1 MRMTGCMESLITKKQ
16 KKIQTVPSFLSRVWF
31 CWEIPI
37 ILRGWTKDLA
47 EDDLNPSPCKYESK
61 LLGDKLEKLWEEE
74 KRIENNPSLT
84 KVFRKAFGVEC
95 IFYGIILFP
104 VDLGLA
110 FLQPAILKKLLDY
123 HVPNQ
128 SEIDKLQAYL
138 YSAAIV
144 ALSLFYIL
152 VFHTTILKLYNLGMK
167 LRIAC
172 SSLLFRRCLK
182 MKKHT
187 LQNFTT
193 GKIIN
198 LLSNDVYRF
207 DLLFSYFHYM
217 WMGPFKLI
225 VSTYYIYSTFGY
237 TAMGGIGVILVSLL
251 VQIYVSRNIE
261 VTRRRVAVKTDYR
274 IRLVND
280 ITTGIQIIKMYTWE
294 KPFANLVNAAR
305 RLELKEITTANHLR
319 IFSNIIKVYVPRL
332 AVFFCVLRAVP
343 NGVRLSSQYIFGLTN
358 LYENLKFTAVVR
370 LPMAFIRFAEAKT
383 SVERIQKFLHLDC
396 HTRNN
401 VFVPNR
407 TSSRHDS
414 LQEKPG
420 LINFKNVTV
429 KWDQAVAHN
438 TLTDINFTANFG
450 ELVCLVGAAGSGKS
464 TLIQTILNEIDLIE
478 GTIDVDGSISYAS
491 QEPWIFAGTIRQNIL
506 FGQEFDSEKYT
517 KVVKI
522 TALDYD
528 LSLFS
533 YGDATLVGEK
543 GVMLSGGQ
551 KARINLA
558 RAIYKDADI
567 YVLDDPFSAVDI
579 HVTKKILNECIHSY
593 LKGKCVVLVTHQL
606 QYLQNVDKIY
616 VLEHGKI
623 SLTTIICIL
632 NYWMIVP
639 TLVFFVIFY
648 FCAVIF
654 QPSNI
659 NIRRIEAH
667 ARSPIFGHLAASI
680 QGLTTI
686 KAMNA
691 QRIVLDEFHSHQ
703 NYHTSAFYLFR
714 NIFFSFGFWIDIMC
728 LLYTGIVTFSFF
740 LLGENNVGDVGLAIT
755 LSTVLGGMI
764 QLGMKSWGEL
774 DSYITSVERVVEY
787 TKLPLEE
794 NTGTF
799 APPESWPENGNIIF
813 NRVSLRY
820 SPENPLVLKRISFE
834 VKPGEKI
841 GIVGRTGAGKT
852 SIISALFRLFEFEGS
867 IIIDGVDTKSVQ
879 LNALRSKISIIPQ
892 EPVLFL
898 GTLRKNL
905 DPFNEF
911 TDFQLWHALEEV
923 QLKPAVSKLYS
934 GLDSE
939 VSEGGSNFSVGQR
952 QLLCLVRTML
962 GNSKIIVLDE
972 ATASVDLHTD
982 EIIQNTIRKRFQ
994 NCTVLTI
1001 AHRLGTVMESDR
1013 ILVMD
1018 GGCVV
1023 EFGPP
1028 HQLLQNVKGFLHGY
1042 IRNNL

>member
-1 MRMTGCMESLITKKQ
+1 
-16 KKIQTVPSFLSRVWF
+16 
-31 CWEIPI
+31 
-37 ILRGWTKDLA
+37 
-47 EDDLNPSPCKYESK
+47 
-61 LLGDKLEKLWEEE
+61 
-74 KRIENNPSLT
+74 
-84 KVFRKAFGVEC
+84 
-95 IFYGIILFP
+95 
-104 VDLGLA
+104 
-110 FLQPAILKKLLDY
+110 
-123 HVPNQ
+123 
-128 SEIDKLQAYL
+128 
-138 YSAAIV
+138 
-144 ALSLFYIL
+144 
-152 VFHTTILKLYNLGMK
+152 
-167 LRIAC
+167 
-172 SSLLFRRCLK
+172 
-182 MKKHT
+182 
-187 LQNFTT
+187 
-193 GKIIN
+193 
-198 LLSNDVYRF
+198 
-207 DLLFSYFHYM
+207 
-217 WMGPFKLI
+217 
-225 VSTYYIYSTFGY
+225 
-237 TAMGGIGVILVSLL
+237 
-251 VQIYVSRNIE
+251 
-261 VTRRRVAVKTDYR
+261 
-274 IRLVND
+274 
-280 ITTGIQIIKMYTWE
+280 
-294 KPFANLVNAAR
+294 
-305 RLELKEITTANHLR
+305 
-319 IFSNIIKVYVPRL
+319 VYVPRL

-579 HVTKKILNECIHSY
+579 HVTKQILNECIHSY

-623 SLTTIICIL
+623 SKLVKSHQLSSMENEFVHSNRDLVHTHESKKEHKVPKEIKEPDSTPALQDYLNYFHMGASCVSGVLIIFLFTFVILLGYMIDYFVTFWVNVLQQKNFGAEFKQFFTTTNCLYVYAAFIVCLIFVSHFTSCVFVRYCKSVSAKTHNGLFSTVLYSTMKFFHGHSSGQILNRFSKDMGHIDEFIPNSLMEILVQLLMILGLTTIICIL

-667 ARSPIFGHLAASI
+667 G
-680 QGLTTI
+680 
-686 KAMNA
+686 K
-691 QRIVLDEFHSHQ
+691 
-703 NYHTSAFYLFR
+703 FY
-714 NIFFSFGFWIDIMC
+714 N
-728 LLYTGIVTFSFF
+728 
-740 LLGENNVGDVGLAIT
+740 
-755 LSTVLGGMI
+755 
-764 QLGMKSWGEL
+764 
-774 DSYITSVERVVEY
+774 
-787 TKLPLEE
+787 
-794 NTGTF
+794 
-799 APPESWPENGNIIF
+799 
-813 NRVSLRY
+813 
-820 SPENPLVLKRISFE
+820 
-834 VKPGEKI
+834 
-841 GIVGRTGAGKT
+841 
-852 SIISALFRLFEFEGS
+852 
-867 IIIDGVDTKSVQ
+867 
-879 LNALRSKISIIPQ
+879 
-892 EPVLFL
+892 
-898 GTLRKNL
+898 
-905 DPFNEF
+905 
-911 TDFQLWHALEEV
+911 
-923 QLKPAVSKLYS
+923 
-934 GLDSE
+934 
-939 VSEGGSNFSVGQR
+939 
-952 QLLCLVRTML
+952 LLCPV
-962 GNSKIIVLDE
+962 I
-972 ATASVDLHTD
+972 
-982 EIIQNTIRKRFQ
+982 
-994 NCTVLTI
+994 CLTFC
-1001 AHRLGTVMESDR
+1001 S
-1013 ILVMD
+1013 
-1018 GGCVV
+1018 
-1023 EFGPP
+1023 
-1028 HQLLQNVKGFLHGY
+1028 
-1042 IRNNL
+1042 